1 MSTRQRGFI
10 ALGII
15 LFVAIVFCGLTPF
28 FWMPGAGIGVALP
41 VITVPGEVVQADFLP
56 GWDLTNSFIG
66 TVLTGLLMLLI
77 TAILWR
83 MTKGWTREVPSRL
96 QQIFELFIGTF
107 RNFLKGIAGDKLS
120 TTPLL
125 WPLVAT
131 IFFFLLTA
139 NYMKLFPGVETVG
152 KMHCTYATFKG
163 YPMIQVNANGYQLWV
178 DSPLNAGKTQTAE
191 TYEACKHYF
200 SKEWSRYNFDS
211 SETIEAA
218 ITTAQLAVAEAEG
231 VVASAETELASF
243 VATLP
248 AEGEVNEADEEKLHE
263 LEEKVAKAVEEHRKA
278 EREVERQEIRLAAS
292 NAIFT
297 IDAQLKSVEE
307 ELAKLE
313 GVSEEEAH
321 SEGEASAT
329 GLAELVLEVRA
340 AANESPYE
348 VSRAELEANVASAF
362 ADVQAVSGNKEES
375 ITALKALQSE
385 LKKLRDFHNTQ
396 MYYPTA
402 TEVFTQSQ
410 LDNPAKPVP
419 FLFHI
424 TPFVRG
430 PATDLSLTFMFAIMS
445 MVLVQVYGV
454 WALGPAYFEKFINIT
469 ALGNLGKRPL
479 GAIDF
484 VVGLIEIISE
494 IGKIVSLSFRLFGN
508 LFAGGVALM
517 AVTFLVA
524 LLIPGVIYGLE
535 LIIGGVQALVFAVL
549 TVVFSV
555 QAQESHH
562 HDDEHDHAEEHA

>member
-152 KMHCTYATFKG
+152 KMHCTHVGFKG

-191 TYEACKHYF
+191 TEEVCHHFFAG
-200 SKEWSRYNFDS
+200 EWSRYEFQDA
-211 SETIEAA
+211 ETIQHSLE
-218 ITTAQLAVAEAEG
+218 EAELAISSAHAA
-231 VVASAETELASF
+231 VLTAETELAEF

-248 AEGEVNEADEEKLHE
+248 AEGEMSEANEEKLHE
-263 LEEKVAKAVEEHRKA
+263 LEEKVAKAVEEHHKA
-278 EREVERQEIRLAAS
+278 EREVERQEIRLTAS
-292 NAIFT
+292 ERIFA
-297 IDAQLKSVEE
+297 IDAELASLYSVTVDSNSEEGKAHLELIDALEE
-307 ELAKLE
+307 E
-313 GVSEEEAH
+313 
-321 SEGEASAT
+321 
-329 GLAELVLEVRA
+329 
-340 AANESPYE
+340 
-348 VSRAELEANVASAF
+348 
-362 ADVQAVSGNKEES
+362 
-375 ITALKALQSE
+375 
-385 LKKLRDFHNTQ
+385 RDFHNTQ

>member
-15 LFVAIVFCGLTPF
+15 LFVAVVFCGLIPF
-28 FWMPGAGIGVALP
+28 VWMPSNGIGVALP

-77 TAILWR
+77 TVILWS
-83 MTKGWTREVPSRL
+83 MTKGWRREVPSRL
-96 QQIFELFIGTF
+96 QSMFEILIGGF
-107 RNFLKGIAGDKLS
+107 RNFLAGIAGDKLR

-125 WPLVAT
+125 WPIVAT

-139 NYMKLFPGVETVG
+139 NYMKLLPGVETVG
-152 KMHCTYATFKG
+152 KMHCAHVGFKG

-178 DSPLNAGKTQTAE
+178 DSPLNAGTTQTAE
-191 TYEACKHYF
+191 MEEACHHYF
-200 SKEWSRYNFDS
+200 TKEWSRYNFEDA
-211 SETIEAA
+211 ETIERA
-218 ITTAQLAVAEAEG
+218 ITAAQLQVAEAQN
-231 VVASAETELASF
+231 ALTAAEAELEEF
-243 VATLP
+243 RATLP
-248 AEGEVNEADEEKLHE
+248 EGELSQANEDKLHE
-263 LEEKVAKAVEEHRKA
+263 LEEKVAKAVEEHHKA
-278 EREVERQEIRLAAS
+278 EREVERQEIRHTAALEIF
-292 NAIFT
+292 AI
-297 IDAQLKSVEE
+297 DQ
-307 ELAKLE
+307 ELNRLNSIT
-313 GVSEEEAH
+313 VDPDSEEGKAH
-321 SEGEASAT
+321 
-329 GLAELVLEVRA
+329 AELID
-340 AANESPYE
+340 
-348 VSRAELEANVASAF
+348 ELT
-362 ADVQAVSGNKEES
+362 Q
-375 ITALKALQSE
+375 Q
-385 LKKLRDFHNTQ
+385 RDFYNTQ

-402 TEVFTQSQ
+402 TVTFTQAQ
-410 LDNPAKPVP
+410 LDHPAKPAP

-430 PATDLSLTFMFAIMS
+430 PATDLSLTFMLAIFS

-454 WALGPAYFEKFINIT
+454 WALGPAYFEKFVNIT

-494 IGKIVSLSFRLFGN
+494 IGKIVSLAFRLFGN

-524 LLIPGVIYGLE
+524 VLVPGVIYGLE

>member
-1 MSTRQRGFI
+1 MNTRQRGFI
-10 ALGII
+10 TLGVI
-15 LFVAIVFCGLTPF
+15 LFVAIVFCGLIPF
-28 FWMPGAGIGVALP
+28 VWMPSNGIGVALP

-66 TVLTGLLMLLI
+66 TVLTGMLMLLI

-96 QQIFELFIGTF
+96 QSMFEVFIGGF
-107 RNFLKGIAGDKLS
+107 RNFLKGIAGDKLR

-139 NYMKLFPGVETVG
+139 NYMKLLPGVETVG

-163 YPMIQVNANGYQLWV
+163 YPMIQINANGYQLWV
-178 DSPLNAGKTQTAE
+178 DSPLNAGTTQTEE
-191 TYEACKHYF
+191 TYEVCNHYF
-200 SKEWSRYNFDS
+200 YKEWSRYDFQDA
-211 SETIEAA
+211 ETIETA
-218 ITTAQLAVAEAEG
+218 ITATQLGVSEAQSVVTA
-231 VVASAETELASF
+231 AETELASF

-248 AEGEVNEADEEKLHE
+248 AEGELSEANEDRLLE
-263 LEEKVAKAVEEHRKA
+263 LEEKVAKAVEEEHKA
-278 EREVERQEIRLAAS
+278 EREFERQEIRLTAS
-292 NAIFT
+292 QQIFA
-297 IDAQLKSVEE
+297 IDA
-307 ELAKLE
+307 ELASLNSMT
-313 GVSEEEAH
+313 VDPSSEEGIAH
-321 SEGEASAT
+321 QERIN
-329 GLAELVLEVRA
+329 ELQE
-340 AANESPYE
+340 
-348 VSRAELEANVASAF
+348 
-362 ADVQAVSGNKEES
+362 Q
-375 ITALKALQSE
+375 
-385 LKKLRDFHNTQ
+385 RDFHNTQ
-396 MYYPTA
+396 MHYPTA
-402 TEVFTQSQ
+402 TVVFNQSQ
-410 LDNPAKPVP
+410 LDNPAKPAP

-430 PATDLSLTFMFAIMS
+430 PATDLSLTFMLAILS
-445 MVLVQVYGV
+445 MVMVQVYGV
-454 WALGPAYFEKFINIT
+454 WALGPAYFEKFINIS

-494 IGKIVSLSFRLFGN
+494 IGKIVSLAFRLFGN

-517 AVTFLVA
+517 AMTFLVA
-524 LLIPGVIYGLE
+524 LFIPGIIYGLE

-562 HDDEHDHAEEHA
+562 HDDDHDHAEEHA

>member
-1 MSTRQRGFI
+1 MNTRQRGFI
-10 ALGII
+10 ALGVI
-15 LFVAIVFCGLTPF
+15 LFVAIVFCGLIPF
-28 FWMPGAGIGVALP
+28 VWMPSMGIGVALP
-41 VITVPGEVVQADFLP
+41 VITVPGEVVQSDFLP
-56 GWDLTNSFIG
+56 GWNLTNSFIG
-66 TVLTGLLMLLI
+66 TILTGLLMLLI
-77 TAILWR
+77 AGILWM

-96 QQIFELFIGTF
+96 QSMFEILIGGF
-107 RNFLKGIAGDKLS
+107 RSFLQGIAGDKLR

-125 WPLVAT
+125 WPIVAT

-139 NYMKLFPGVETVG
+139 NYMKLLPGVETVG
-152 KMHCTYATFKG
+152 KMHCTHVGFKG

-178 DSPLNAGKTQTAE
+178 DSPLNAGDNQTAE
-191 TYEACKHYF
+191 TEEACHHYF
-200 SKEWSRYNFDS
+200 EGEWSRYNFDDA
-211 SETIEAA
+211 ETIEHALEEA
-218 ITTAQLAVAEAEG
+218 ELKVAEAQN
-231 VVASAETELASF
+231 AHTAAEEELATF

-248 AEGEVNEADEEKLHE
+248 EGEASNEADEEKLHE
-263 LEEKVAKAVEEHRKA
+263 LEEKVVKALEEHHKA
-278 EREVERQEIRLAAS
+278 EREVERQEIRLTAS
-292 NAIFT
+292 GQIFA
-297 IDAQLKSVEE
+297 IDAQLKTIEE
-307 ELAKLE
+307 EIANLE
-313 GVSEEEAH
+313 ADSEE
-321 SEGEASAT
+321 
-329 GLAELVLEVRA
+329 V
-340 AANESPYE
+340 
-348 VSRAELEANVASAF
+348 
-362 ADVQAVSGNKEES
+362 KE
-375 ITALKALQSE
+375 LKAQQDE
-385 LKKLRDFHNTQ
+385 LKQQRDFHNTQ

-402 TEVFTQSQ
+402 TLTFTQSQ
-410 LDNPAKPVP
+410 LDNSAKPAP

-430 PATDLSLTFMFAIMS
+430 PATDLSLTFMLAIFS

-454 WALGPAYFEKFINIT
+454 WALGPAYFEKFVNIT

-494 IGKIVSLSFRLFGN
+494 IGKIVSLAFRLFGN

-524 LLIPGVIYGLE
+524 VLVPGVIYGLE

>member
-10 ALGII
+10 SLGII
-15 LFVAIVFCGLTPF
+15 LFVAIVFCGLIPF
-28 FWMPGAGIGVALP
+28 VWMPSMGIGVALP

-66 TVLTGLLMLLI
+66 TVLTGLLILLI
-77 TAILWR
+77 AGILWL

-96 QQIFELFIGTF
+96 QSMFEILIGGF
-107 RNFLKGIAGDKLS
+107 RNFLAGIAGDKLR

-125 WPLVAT
+125 WPIVAT

-139 NYMKLFPGVETVG
+139 NYMKLLPGVETVG
-152 KMHCTYATFKG
+152 KMHCTHVGFKG
-163 YPMIQVNANGYQLWV
+163 YPMIKVNANGYQLWV
-178 DSPLNAGKTQTAE
+178 DSPLNAGDNQTAE
-191 TYEACKHYF
+191 TEEACHHYF
-200 SKEWSRYNFDS
+200 EGEWSRYNFDS
-211 SETIEAA
+211 AEVIEEAKHNA
-218 ITTAQLAVAEAEG
+218 ELAVAAAQTAVTEAETKL
-231 VVASAETELASF
+231 AEF
-243 VATLP
+243 HATLP
-248 AEGEVNEADEEKLHE
+248 EEGELTEAQEEELHL
-263 LEEKVAKAVEEHRKA
+263 LEEEVAHAVEEHHKA
-278 EREVERQEIRLAAS
+278 EREVERQEIRLTAS
-292 NAIFT
+292 EQIFAI
-297 IDAQLKSVEE
+297 DQ
-307 ELAKLE
+307 ELNSLSAIT
-313 GVSEEEAH
+313 VDPDSEE
-321 SEGEASAT
+321 G
-329 GLAELVLEVRA
+329 
-340 AANESPYE
+340 
-348 VSRAELEANVASAF
+348 
-362 ADVQAVSGNKEES
+362 KE
-375 ITALKALQSE
+375 LKAQQDE
-385 LKKLRDFHNTQ
+385 LKQQRDFYNTQ

-402 TEVFTQSQ
+402 TLTFTQAQ
-410 LDNPAKPVP
+410 LDNPAKPAP

-430 PATDLSLTFMFAIMS
+430 PATDLSLTFMLAIMS

-494 IGKIVSLSFRLFGN
+494 IGKIVSLAFRLFGN